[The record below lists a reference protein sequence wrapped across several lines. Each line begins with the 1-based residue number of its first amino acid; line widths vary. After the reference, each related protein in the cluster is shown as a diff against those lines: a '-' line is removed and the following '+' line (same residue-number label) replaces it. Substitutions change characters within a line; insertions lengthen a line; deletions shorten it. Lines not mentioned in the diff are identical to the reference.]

1 MVGLDSIL
9 TLSLVPDSLAEQRLP
24 PDAPAPKPF
33 FVVDSEVARRVRV
46 EQLESKQE
54 GETQEPS
61 LLNVGR
67 NGTYFSDTYLDRL
80 RLRMRSR
87 RDTPQNW
94 GCARLRAA

>member
-1 MVGLDSIL
+1 MVGLDSIP
-9 TLSLVPDSLAEQRLP
+9 TLSLVPDALAEQRLA

-33 FVVDSEVARRVRV
+33 FGVDSGVARRVRV
-46 EQLESKQE
+46 ERLESKQE

-87 RDTPQNW
+87 RDTPIFLTT
-94 GCARLRAA
+94 ARFRAT